1 METSTVFK
9 DVANLKFVIFGVG
22 TEEEEAADEAFDR
35 SEVYDLWFASGCE
48 KEGGIA
54 AQAEQ

>member
-48 KEGGIA
+48 KESGIA